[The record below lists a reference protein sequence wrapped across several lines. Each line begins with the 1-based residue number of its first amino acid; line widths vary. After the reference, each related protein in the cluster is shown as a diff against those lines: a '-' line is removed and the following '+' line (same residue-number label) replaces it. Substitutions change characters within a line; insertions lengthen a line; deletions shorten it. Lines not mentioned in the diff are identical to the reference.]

1 MIGIGEKMPEFN
13 LVSVKPGFNEPE
25 ESGESAFESFSDS
38 SFDGKW
44 KVIYFYPKDFTF
56 ICPTEIIEFASI
68 NEELEKRDCI
78 LIGGSTDNEFCKLAW
93 RREHP
98 DLKSLNQWSFSDTQG
113 TLVDALGIRS
123 EEGVAYRATFIIDP
137 HNIIQHITVNNLNV
151 GRNPSETLRILD
163 ALQTDELCPCNR
175 PVGGDTL

>member
-56 ICPTEIIEFASI
+56 ICPNEIIEIASI
-68 NEELEKRDCI
+68 NEEI
-78 LIGGSTDNEFCKLAW
+78 
-93 RREHP
+93 
-98 DLKSLNQWSFSDTQG
+98 
-113 TLVDALGIRS
+113 
-123 EEGVAYRATFIIDP
+123 
-137 HNIIQHITVNNLNV
+137 
-151 GRNPSETLRILD
+151 
-163 ALQTDELCPCNR
+163 
-175 PVGGDTL
+175 